1 MGRIPDGRPRTRS
14 LQRSRGQ
21 TTRAPLPR
29 PHDKDPEPPLTE
41 RPTTSELDTVSHKL
55 GEQLLAEL
63 KWVHDAIRHDLRV
76 CRKLAAEVERGAS
89 PEQVHERI
97 QSLKTNGPLW
107 RLRANCLHYCRFVHS
122 HHRAEDI
129 LLFTAVRRSSPEL
142 TPAVD
147 RLEADHREVSGR
159 LEEIETAASALLER
173 GDADARDRVVRAL
186 EAVSDVLL
194 SHLTREEEL
203 IGPIIL
209 GWKQWPWADASIAD

>member
-1 MGRIPDGRPRTRS
+1 
-14 LQRSRGQ
+14 
-21 TTRAPLPR
+21 
-29 PHDKDPEPPLTE
+29 
-41 RPTTSELDTVSHKL
+41 
-55 GEQLLAEL
+55 
-63 KWVHDAIRHDLRV
+63 
-76 CRKLAAEVERGAS
+76 
-89 PEQVHERI
+89 
-97 QSLKTNGPLW
+97 
-107 RLRANCLHYCRFVHS
+107 LHYCRFVHS

-173 GDADARDRVVRAL
+173 GDAEARDRVVRAL

-194 SHLTREEEL
+194 SHLTREEES

-209 GWKQWPWADASIAD
+209 GWKRWPWADARIAN